1 MITMLRQVVEHGGP
15 AQAARAQLLIQ
26 ELAGHPDDGELLDS
40 ARALIDAFLN
50 DPYLVR

>member
-15 AQAARAQLLIQ
+15 AQAARAQLLIG
-26 ELAGHPDDGELLDS
+26 ELARHPDDEHLRDS